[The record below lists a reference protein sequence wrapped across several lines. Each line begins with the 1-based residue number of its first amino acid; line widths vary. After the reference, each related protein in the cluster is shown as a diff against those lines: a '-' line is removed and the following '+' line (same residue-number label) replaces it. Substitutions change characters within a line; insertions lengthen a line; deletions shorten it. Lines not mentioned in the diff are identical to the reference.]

1 MKDLLDLKGA
11 SGRTYRF
18 MLLRDGR
25 PLSPMGGNF
34 VYVRDPEGEAE
45 VIFTDEAQNLLQD
58 AKKRWPEAVQMHGD
72 VHLYTR
78 LNISE
83 RVRVQEFSDLL
94 DGLTPRMNK
103 SASGAGRSPEAP
115 EPRKP

>member
-1 MKDLLDLKGA
+1 LRDLLDIKGA

-34 VYVRDPEGEAE
+34 VYVRDPEGEVE
-45 VIFTDEAQNLLQD
+45 VIFTDQAQNLLQD
-58 AKKRWPEAVQMHGD
+58 ARKRWGEAVQMHGD

-83 RVRVQEFSDLL
+83 RVRLQEFSDLL
-94 DGLTPRMNK
+94 EGLTPRMNK
-103 SASGAGRSPEAP
+103 SASKGRTPEGP
-115 EPRKP
+115 EPPKP

>member
-1 MKDLLDLKGA
+1 LDLKGA

-25 PLSPMGGNF
+25 PLSPMGGNY

-45 VIFTDEAQNLLQD
+45 VIFTDEAQNLLQE
-58 AKKRWPEAVQMHGD
+58 ARKRWNDAVQMHGEM
-72 VHLYTR
+72 HLYTR

-83 RVRVQEFSDLL
+83 RVRLQEHADLL
-94 DGLTPRMNK
+94 EALSPTMN
-103 SASGAGRSPEAP
+103 SR
-115 EPRKP
+115 EPKAKRV